1 MPYMYMVTLVI
12 IAEKNKEITEL
23 TCQLESLQKK
33 QLIDSSQLVH
43 QNVQFT
49 LGK

>member
-1 MPYMYMVTLVI
+1 MGVMIVSIFT
-12 IAEKNKEITEL
+12 AKDKEITGL

-33 QLIDSSQLVH
+33 QFIGSSQLVH

-49 LGK
+49 LGII